1 MQIYRIGREFVRKI
15 VGVLNAVLDASAAVY
30 ASTHDSSAPNWE
42 VIPSITL
49 GHYFFCFRFL
59 GRLRFLMFLH
69 LCHYNLHIHH
79 ASRSLCPNREAAF
92 TTSYNKCNQKQR
104 MTKSNK

>member
-49 GHYFFCFRFL
+49 GGYFFCFRFL

-69 LCHYNLHIHH
+69 LSVTIIYIYIMQVEVYVLIVILLLLQVTINV
-79 ASRSLCPNREAAF
+79 
-92 TTSYNKCNQKQR
+92 
-104 MTKSNK
+104 TKNSA